1 MSDSKEESMSDNDCS
16 KATWPLLCE
25 AMTAVGLGGGSP
37 IEPGPDL
44 TRNAHFE
51 KIEAQLRAAQGIS
64 VSQKAQIVA
73 EGLRQIGEHAIA
85 AQIGQAIPR
94 ITAVERNTP

>member
-1 MSDSKEESMSDNDCS
+1 MSDTDCS

-25 AMTAVGLGGGSP
+25 AMVAVGLGGGSP

-51 KIEAQLRAAQGIS
+51 ELEARLRSAQGVS
-64 VSQKAQIVA
+64 LSQKAQLVA
-73 EGLRQIGEHAIA
+73 ESLRQIGEHDIA